1 MILGTE
7 AVGVLNIGSD
17 QSTVYGPASYDFD
30 EKGNLKI
37 SVASV
42 YNNVYNETTEYN
54 QVTSAN
60 LKISGQSQWGFIYTQ
75 ESLPKFTI
83 SGTGIVGFVYNRVD
97 TASLNIYADSG
108 YTALYN
114 DFQPTSLKLS
124 AQSLMNGY
132 TFNVQEY
139 DQQPVKLK
147 ISGTSVDFYLSVA
160 DRGTGTGTG
169 TSGPVQIWIG

>member
-17 QSTVYGPASYDFD
+17 QSTVYGPASYVFD
-30 EKGNLKI
+30 EKGNLEI
-37 SVASV
+37 SIASV
-42 YNNVYNETTEYN
+42 YNNLYNATASYN
-54 QVTSAN
+54 QVDNAS
-60 LKISGQSQWGFIYTQ
+60 LEISGQSQWGFIYTE
-75 ESLPKFTI
+75 ESLPKLKI
-83 SGTGIVGFVYNRVD
+83 SGIGIVGFVYNRVD
-97 TASLNIYADSG
+97 TASLKIHADSG

-114 DFQPTSLKLS
+114 NFQPISLKLS

-169 TSGPVQIWIG
+169 NSGPVQIWIG

>member
-7 AVGVLNIGSD
+7 AVGILSIGSD
-17 QSTVYGPASYDFD
+17 QDTIYGPANYSFD

-37 SVASV
+37 SVAVV
-42 YNNVYNETTEYN
+42 YNNVYNETTGYN
-54 QVTSAN
+54 EEDSAS
-60 LKISGQSQWGFIYTQ
+60 LTISGQSQWGYIYTQ
-75 ESLPKFTI
+75 ESLPKLQL

-97 TASLNIYADSG
+97 IASLNIHADSG

-114 DFQPTSLKLS
+114 DFQATSLKLS
-124 AQSLMNGY
+124 AQSLMSNY

-147 ISGTSVDFYLSVA
+147 ISGTSEDCYLGVA
-160 DRGTGTGTG
+160 DRGAGAGN
-169 TSGPVQIWIG
+169 SGPVQIWIG